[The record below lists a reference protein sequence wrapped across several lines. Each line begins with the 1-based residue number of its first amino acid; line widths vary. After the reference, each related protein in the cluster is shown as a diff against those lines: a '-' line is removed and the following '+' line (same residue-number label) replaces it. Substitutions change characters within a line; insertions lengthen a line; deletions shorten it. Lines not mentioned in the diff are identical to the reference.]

1 MLTRTEVE
9 RLAAA
14 AHALRPDWPLR
25 SLCTFLERDH
35 AHRAYR
41 DVGVALTWVAT
52 DPTTLTP
59 KRMNELGPWWQAV
72 ASTETSGG
80 RYEPCDVG
88 GDAHRSYPKGRCGAC
103 RADELAVDTDTP
115 PTPAQPATTAYTTGP
130 NLARA
135 AAGLPIKEYS

>member
-14 AHALRPDWPLR
+14 ANALRPDWPLR

-41 DVGVALTWVAT
+41 DVAVALAWVAT
-52 DPTTLTP
+52 DPKTQTP

-72 ASTETSGG
+72 AGTESVGG
-80 RYEPCDVG
+80 RYTPCDIE
-88 GDAHRSYPKGRCGAC
+88 GDAHRSFPKGNCSAC
-103 RADELAVDTDTP
+103 RADQLARETDTP
-115 PTPAQPATTAYTTGP
+115 PTPVQPLTGAYSTGA
-130 NLARA
+130 NLVRQ
-135 AAGLPIKEYS
+135 AAGLPIKEHP

>member
-14 AHALRPDWPLR
+14 ANALRPDWPLR

-41 DVGVALTWVAT
+41 DVAVALAWVAT
-52 DPTTLTP
+52 DPKTQTP

-72 ASTETSGG
+72 AGTENSSG
-80 RYEPCDVG
+80 RYTPCDVP
-88 GDAHRSYPKGRCGAC
+88 GDAHRSYRKGRCGAC
-103 RADELAVDTDTP
+103 RADELAVDATSTSCPSPCPRSP
-115 PTPAQPATTAYTTGP
+115 PTSASLSTP
-130 NLARA
+130 RA
-135 AAGLPIKEYS
+135 PRST